1 MKLVLVNFILKLW
14 SVNYI
19 CNSPFRRQPHPG
31 PREALPR
38 PVHALPEHDPD
49 ALEVGRREDA
59 DPVADDP
66 AGEPRSGTGHGGHPT
81 VPLRT
86 GPRQAAAHLGI
97 LGKRL
102 TSPKSGKITHLLN
115 LVLKLKT
122 VHGGRGR
129 PGDAGMGRFVL
140 VKCVELGDFLRMYVS
155 TQIDCG
161 K

>member
-1 MKLVLVNFILKLW
+1 MHENRKYLSVPLDTLIDSVEFCESLVGKVFPACSKLQIGEFEYILNRTDFVTGIGQFHFEAVVCLL
-14 SVNYI
+14 

-102 TSPKSGKITHLLN
+102 TSPKSDI
-115 LVLKLKT
+115 
-122 VHGGRGR
+122 
-129 PGDAGMGRFVL
+129 
-140 VKCVELGDFLRMYVS
+140 C
-155 TQIDCG
+155 
-161 K
+161 